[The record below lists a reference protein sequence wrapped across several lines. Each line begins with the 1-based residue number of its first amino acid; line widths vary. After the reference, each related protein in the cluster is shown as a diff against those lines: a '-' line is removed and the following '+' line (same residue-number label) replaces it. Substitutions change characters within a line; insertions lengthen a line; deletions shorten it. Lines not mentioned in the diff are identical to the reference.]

1 MTIECHKKE
10 SFMSRHGDLLML
22 MFTTISLFLWS
33 RSESKEDTRRIESL
47 VASIHS
53 EVYQEMKDFHG
64 RLCTI
69 EERNK
74 GK

>member
-1 MTIECHKKE
+1 VKLFSRDMASYKE
-10 SFMSRHGDLLML
+10 E
-22 MFTTISLFLWS
+22 IN
-33 RSESKEDTRRIESL
+33 K
-47 VASIHS
+47 
-53 EVYQEMKDFHG
+53 EMKDFHG